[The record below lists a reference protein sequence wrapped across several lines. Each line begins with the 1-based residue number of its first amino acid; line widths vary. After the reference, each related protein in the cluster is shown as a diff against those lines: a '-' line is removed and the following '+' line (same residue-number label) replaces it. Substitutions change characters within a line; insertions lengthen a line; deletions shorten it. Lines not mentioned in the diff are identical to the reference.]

1 MSLTRIPFGGLW
13 IAPQLTYY
21 ILSIRGRHDMLLDM
35 FESYETELNHK
46 AVIVEWG
53 SEKKGGEGETG

>member
-1 MSLTRIPFGGLW
+1 
-13 IAPQLTYY
+13 
-21 ILSIRGRHDMLLDM
+21 MLLDM